1 MLMTGLRALALGG
14 AIAIAG
20 CSSDDIWPSL
30 AGSGDQSTAA
40 KPARA
45 TQPTATPIVAP
56 AGTTAVGQPALGDGV
71 FRAPGTSPLTD
82 TGTVV
87 GAKVNQLARE
97 LAELQTRL
105 NQRNARLQQI
115 RQSTIDNARDYHGSV
130 GAIEARLQVGT
141 TPGNPELIAQ
151 WNQAQDQLDQ
161 VSRDI
166 AEMNQLANDVASDS
180 SLAAFLLESAR
191 ATYGISGAVDQ
202 DHQNLSVL
210 EDDINKTQVVVD
222 RLLNEIS
229 EDVSRQTAYVGNER
243 RNLSALALAIKNGEL
258 YGASLASRAYLPSN
272 AALNA
277 RNVTPQPATGRP
289 LVVIRFDRQNVQ
301 YQQALYTAVS
311 RALDQQ
317 PSANFDLVA
326 VSPSQGSP
334 ADVALSRSTAR
345 KRADEVLQVLTG
357 MGLPADRIA
366 LASTTN
372 AGARAPE
379 VHIYVR

>member
-1 MLMTGLRALALGG
+1 MFMTGLRALVLGG
-14 AIAIAG
+14 AILISG
-20 CSSDDIWPSL
+20 CSSDEVWPSL
-30 AGSGDQSTAA
+30 AGSDEPATDTR
-40 KPARA
+40 PARA
-45 TQPTATPIVAP
+45 SQPDDSNGAVSAAP
-56 AGTTAVGQPALGDGV
+56 GQPALGDGV
-71 FRAPGTSPLTD
+71 FVAPGTSSLTD

-87 GAKVNQLARE
+87 GSKVRQLASE
-97 LAELQTRL
+97 LSDLQSRL
-105 NQRNARLQQI
+105 NQRNERLQQI
-115 RQSTIDNARDYHGSV
+115 RRSTVQNARDYHGSV
-130 GAIEARLQVGT
+130 GGIEARLQVGT
-141 TPGNPELIAQ
+141 TPGNPELVSQ
-151 WNQAQDQLDQ
+151 WNQAQNQLDQ

-166 AEMNQLANDVASDS
+166 AQMNQLANDVASDS

-202 DHQNLSVL
+202 DHQNLAVL

-258 YGASLASRAYLPSN
+258 YGASLASRAYLPANS
-272 AALNA
+272 AVNA

-289 LVVIRFDRQNVQ
+289 LVVIRFDRDNVQ

-334 ADVALSRSTAR
+334 ADVALARSTAR

-357 MGLPADRIA
+357 MGLPADRIS

-372 AGARAPE
+372 ANARAPE